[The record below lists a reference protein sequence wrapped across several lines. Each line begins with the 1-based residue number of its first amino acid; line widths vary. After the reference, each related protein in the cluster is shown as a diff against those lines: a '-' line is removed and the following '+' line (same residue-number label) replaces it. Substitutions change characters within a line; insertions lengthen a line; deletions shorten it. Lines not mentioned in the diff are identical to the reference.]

1 MISLDYEALTKG
13 KLIELMKDAP
23 NDTVINIMYKEKG
36 YTANI
41 EVLCELG
48 AGATNQRNIIF
59 LDAKKPSYL
68 K

>member
-1 MISLDYEALTKG
+1 MIRLNYEALTKA

-23 NDTVINIMYKEKG
+23 DNAVINIMYKEKG

-41 EVLCELG
+41 EVFCELG